1 MYVGSGT
8 RFAPFSES
16 STFEGLAVESIE
28 LSRCAI
34 LVLTHAFGMFVLSM
48 CVHDYRAWV
57 QSINSFHAAKQAF
70 ATGLSSQAQH
80 LDLYHIFGLKK
91 RQDTNLGLF
100 LQFVM

>member
-28 LSRCAI
+28 LCRCAI
-34 LVLTHAFGMFVLSM
+34 LVLTHTFGMFVLSM
-48 CVHDYRAWV
+48 CVHYRAWV

-70 ATGLSSQAQH
+70 ATGLSSLAQH
-80 LDLYHIFGLKK
+80 LDHIFGLKND
-91 RQDTNLGLF
+91 RIQIWGFFFNL
-100 LQFVM
+100 